1 MTKYRSR
8 KDEPSPCF
16 GEEYRNWSVVIWVL
30 RGMVKGPVVTNA
42 TCQNEYNGNLAGIT
56 FSSYFRLGDRVGQ
69 TSDIGKYAQSFQL
82 LYDHSDQSIWSYSAC
97 YRCVR
102 SSHNTPHRA
111 FTVSWSRRPIL
122 GCFSMDYVH
131 RLQVRRSISRIC
143 RYPYV
148 PSFRGSTCNAVVRRN
163 SITRSV
169 GRNSDSRN
177 RSVLYIF

>member
-1 MTKYRSR
+1 MTKCRSQ
-8 KDEPSPCF
+8 KDESSSCF
-16 GEEYRNWSVVIWVL
+16 GKEYRNWSVVIWIL
-30 RGMVKGPVVTNA
+30 GRMLKAPVVTNA
-42 TCQNEYNGNLAGIT
+42 TCHNECNGNLAGIT

-82 LYDHSDQSIWSYSAC
+82 LYDHSGQSIWSYGAC
-97 YRCVR
+97 YRFVR
-102 SSHNTPHRA
+102 DSHNTPHRA
-111 FTVSWSRRPIL
+111 FVVSWSRRPVL
-122 GCFSMDYVH
+122 GCFALDYVY

-148 PSFRGSTCNAVVRRN
+148 PSFRGSTCDAAVRRN
-163 SITRSV
+163 SINRSV